1 MWMLE
6 FTAGV
11 FGEMAEGGRCSTGGS
26 GISVRSS
33 QDTKEL
39 LLSRS
44 DNIPL
49 PLIFFSSLHWTSCTK
64 GTYLP
69 IKILLYLV
77 CLFVCCYDI
86 CT

>member
-1 MWMLE
+1 MLE

-11 FGEMAEGGRCSTGGS
+11 FGEMAEGGRGSAGGPE
-26 GISVRSS
+26 ISLRSS

-49 PLIFFSSLHWTSCTK
+49 VIFFFPPLGIIH
-64 GTYLP
+64 
-69 IKILLYLV
+69 
-77 CLFVCCYDI
+77 
-86 CT
+86 